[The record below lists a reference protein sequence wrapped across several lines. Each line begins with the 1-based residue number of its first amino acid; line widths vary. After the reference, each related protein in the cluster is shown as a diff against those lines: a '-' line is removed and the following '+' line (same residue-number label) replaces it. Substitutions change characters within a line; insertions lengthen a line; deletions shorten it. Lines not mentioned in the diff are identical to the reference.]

1 MHMINDNELSQREM
15 TVAYTIE
22 NIINGLKYI
31 GNEIDVQSP
40 TWHTFKLRIEA
51 IDMNVDKIIESIEKK
66 KEQSK

>member
-1 MHMINDNELSQREM
+1 MCMINDNELSQREM

-40 TWHTFKLRIEA
+40 VWETFRRRIET
-51 IDMNVDKIIESIEKK
+51 IDSNVDRIIQMIEKR